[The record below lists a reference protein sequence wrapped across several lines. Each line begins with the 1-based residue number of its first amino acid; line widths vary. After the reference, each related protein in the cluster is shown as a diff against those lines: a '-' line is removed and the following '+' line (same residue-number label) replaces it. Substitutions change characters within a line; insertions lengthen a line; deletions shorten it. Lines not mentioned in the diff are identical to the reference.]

1 MGDSNCPMEESVE
14 SLLPEIDIVQS
25 KVPFDH
31 NENNPSDITPNSR
44 NDNEHESKLQPTPR
58 KFCKSTKPVQSPL
71 CYIEK
76 PIPKLH
82 QNLHRLMTYQV
93 FQLTS
98 RVPVQQNMGLIR
110 QTLTSL
116 VYFKIKST

>member
-1 MGDSNCPMEESVE
+1 MGESNCPMEESVE

-25 KVPFDH
+25 KVPSDH

-44 NDNEHESKLQPTPR
+44 NDNEHEPKLQPTPR

-82 QNLHRLMTYQV
+82 PKPSQADDLPSVSIDFQSTSSTKYGSDKTNYNLS
-93 FQLTS
+93 FTS
-98 RVPVQQNMGLIR
+98 
-110 QTLTSL
+110 
-116 VYFKIKST
+116 K